1 MTGKYWNDIENMR
14 ESVSMETTAMA
25 KKKLLMNYYW
35 WIVNVIVLWDV
46 TSYHYDM

>member
-35 WIVNVIVLWDV
+35 WAKWNATVVYYTLII
-46 TSYHYDM
+46 

>member
-1 MTGKYWNDIENMR
+1 MTGKYWQDIDNMR

-35 WIVNVIVLWDV
+35 WVNV
-46 TSYHYDM
+46 TSNGVYYI